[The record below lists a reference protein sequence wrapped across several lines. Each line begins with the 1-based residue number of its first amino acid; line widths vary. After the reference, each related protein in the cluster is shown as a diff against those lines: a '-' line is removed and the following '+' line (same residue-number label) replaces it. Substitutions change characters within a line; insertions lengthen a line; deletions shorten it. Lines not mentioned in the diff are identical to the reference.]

1 MALVTFCGYPSSGK
15 STRATQLAAFLSA
28 KLAQPDI
35 PPPLARLKLVL
46 INDES
51 LALDKSVYDDT
62 RAEKP
67 ARATLFSAVQRHLNP
82 DTIVVVD
89 AMNYI
94 KGSRY
99 QMYCAAREVQTRTC
113 TVFIATPPDRCK
125 EWNATR
131 TGSLAYAEPTLDN
144 LISRFEEPS
153 SSARWDSPLITVACD
168 DPPLN
173 ERPPGAEDSALGSP
187 EAERIWEAITQGELK
202 PANVAT
208 QAVQTSSTSYLTLL
222 ESTTSLL
229 VTSLLS
235 AQSLSPL
242 SGPTTLLLASSASSP
257 GPEVRVTLSVTKP
270 VSMPMLQ
277 RLKRQF
283 TTLNAR
289 TGSELGRGA
298 IADLFAQYLEG
309 QLR

>member
-1 MALVTFCGYPSSGK
+1 
-15 STRATQLAAFLSA
+15 
-28 KLAQPDI
+28 
-35 PPPLARLKLVL
+35 
-46 INDES
+46 
-51 LALDKSVYDDT
+51 
-62 RAEKP
+62 
-67 ARATLFSAVQRHLNP
+67 
-82 DTIVVVD
+82 
-89 AMNYI
+89 
-94 KGSRY
+94 
-99 QMYCAAREVQTRTC
+99 
-113 TVFIATPPDRCK
+113 
-125 EWNATR
+125 
-131 TGSLAYAEPTLDN
+131 LDN

-173 ERPPGAEDSALGSP
+173 ERPPGAEDGALGSA

-208 QAVQTSSTSYLTLL
+208 QVVQTSSTSYLTLL

-229 VTSLLS
+229 VTALLS

-242 SGPTTLLLASSASSP
+242 SGPTTLLLPSSASSP

-289 TGSELGRGA
+289 TGVELGRGA